1 MPNEILA
8 SMIANFPNL
17 AGLSILA
24 FVLWRSDQNSE
35 RRYDEQVKFLR
46 DLLTDCLAESGQG
59 READSERIS

>member
-1 MPNEILA
+1 MTEEIIA
-8 SMIANFPNL
+8 TMIANFPNL
-17 AGLSILA
+17 AGLAILS

-46 DLLTDCLAESGQG
+46 QLLQECLNDSQG